1 MQNLAYRDDASEI
14 RYECLNGKTFLMSPR
29 PMIRH
34 TRISSKIYR
43 IFANYLD
50 GKPCEAFPDG
60 VDVYFDAKNQVI
72 PDAMIVC
79 NQDIVKEKNI
89 QGAPDLIVEVLAPAT
104 AKRDRG
110 YKKSLYERFG
120 VKEYWI
126 VNPVDQ
132 SIEVHLRKDGAFVLD
147 NIYMIYPECELED
160 MRKENLE
167 IITEFKT
174 SLFDDMIVKI
184 ADVFEP

>member
-1 MQNLAYRDDASEI
+1 MQNLAYRADASEI
-14 RYECLNGKTFLMSPR
+14 RYECLNGNTFLMSPR
-29 PMIRH
+29 PVVAH
-34 TRISSKIYR
+34 TNICGNIYHLFR
-43 IFANYLD
+43 TYLR
-50 GKPCEAFPDG
+50 GKPCKAFPDG
-60 VDVYFDAKNQVI
+60 IDVYFDAKNQVI

-89 QGAPDLIVEVLAPAT
+89 QGAPDLIVEVLSPAT

-132 SIEVHLRKDGAFVLD
+132 TIEVHLRKDGVFVLD